1 MIRRKRQLLSIVLVG
16 IMMLASFPF
25 FVFAEDV
32 GLDIQ
37 QNVETGAEAPEKE
50 ETEGEIPEEPESEPE
65 TFAAASE
72 EEVPTPEEL
81 GYEFDAGKRE
91 ITKYTGTE
99 TEIVIPSEFK
109 VNGEVI
115 PVESIGTDAF
125 SSCTTLNKVTLNE
138 GLKTIGVGAFQGTAI
153 EEIDIPGSVEI
164 IDEKAFYSCVNL
176 KEATLNEGLKTIGNG
191 TFQGTAIKEIDIPGS
206 VESIREKAF
215 YSCINLKEVILNEG
229 LKTISRLAFGSTAVE
244 EIDIPGSIGSIDTSA
259 FYSCTSLKEVTLHEG
274 LKTIGY
280 GAFQGVAIEEIDIPS
295 TIEKIG
301 SKIFDKAKIQ
311 KITVLNKKEN
321 IDIAEDAFPAEIEVV
336 YKEDEVEPG
345 KP

>member
-32 GLDIQ
+32 GPDIQ

-153 EEIDIPGSVEI
+153 EEIDIPGSVE
-164 IDEKAFYSCVNL
+164 
-176 KEATLNEGLKTIGNG
+176 
-191 TFQGTAIKEIDIPGS
+191 
-206 VESIREKAF
+206 SIREKAF
-215 YSCINLKEVILNEG
+215 YSCINLEEVILNEG

-259 FYSCTSLKEVTLHEG
+259 FYSCTSLKEVTIHEG
-274 LKTIGY
+274 L
-280 GAFQGVAIEEIDIPS
+280 
-295 TIEKIG
+295 
-301 SKIFDKAKIQ
+301 
-311 KITVLNKKEN
+311 
-321 IDIAEDAFPAEIEVV
+321 
-336 YKEDEVEPG
+336 
-345 KP
+345 